1 MPLCAHCAPFS
12 VLILRLKANGT
23 GYGNI
28 VGRYHVRFSDNF
40 MELCFVENPLYD
52 KDSQLGDHA
61 CEMCSTVK
69 TVTQFTA
76 QSMKRGPLPGA
87 AFTEPVLVKVVHFV
101 CCCVCECVCA
111 CLHDVVC

>member
-1 MPLCAHCAPFS
+1 
-12 VLILRLKANGT
+12 
-23 GYGNI
+23 
-28 VGRYHVRFSDNF
+28 

-61 CEMCSTVK
+61 CEMCSAVK

-111 CLHDVVC
+111 CMHAVVCSCVKECACVCVCVCVCVM